1 MTTALETHRSAELAA
16 RLRRSLPGGDTRTGT
31 FYRPYPVAIERG
43 DGYRIWDVD
52 GNEYIDCLGNF
63 TSLVHGYNAPEIV
76 QAIERQIRSGTAF
89 ASPHSLQADVAE
101 RLRER
106 VASVEH
112 VRYANSGTEAIILAL
127 RAARAFTGR
136 DAIVKAAGGY
146 HGFWEQLPM
155 TLGARG
161 IPQVVTDLV
170 VEHDYNDVE
179 SLRAAARSR
188 GDIAAIIIEPVLTA
202 SGVIAARP
210 DYLAEARRLA
220 DEIGALLIFDEI
232 VTLRLDFEGYQQVI
246 GVRPDLTT
254 FGKIIGGGLPVG
266 AVGGREDVLAV
277 YDPSQPGSITHS
289 GTFNGNALT
298 MAAGCAS
305 LDRLT
310 RDEVERI
317 NALGARLAEGIR
329 AGLDD
334 VVVTQVGSIAQ
345 VHFETGPL
353 IASAGDANMA
363 SERLTRFH
371 SAALREGVYLA
382 SRGMMVVSTAMDER
396 VVDEAV
402 RRLVAAGEVSR
413 DGAG

>member
-1 MTTALETHRSAELAA
+1 MTTTLETQRSAELAT

-232 VTLRLDFEGYQQVI
+232 VTLRLDYEGYQQVV

-382 SRGMMVVSTAMDER
+382 SRGMMVVSTAMDES
-396 VVDEAV
+396 VVDETV
-402 RRLVAAGEVSR
+402 RRLVAAGVASR
-413 DGAG
+413 EQAA

>member
-1 MTTALETHRSAELAA
+1 MTTALETQRSAELAA

-43 DGYRIWDVD
+43 DGCRIWDVD

-76 QAIERQIRSGTAF
+76 AAIERQIRSGTAF

-106 VASVEH
+106 VSSVEH

-155 TLGARG
+155 VLGGRG

-188 GDIAAIIIEPVLTA
+188 DDIAAIIIEPVLTA

-210 DYLAEARRLA
+210 EYLAEARRLA

-232 VTLRLDFEGYQQVI
+232 VTLRLDYEGYQRVI

-277 YDPSQPGSITHS
+277 YDPSIPGSITHS

-310 RDEVERI
+310 RDEVARI
-317 NALGARLAEGIR
+317 NALGARLAEGLR
-329 AGLDD
+329 ADLDD
-334 VVVTQVGSIAQ
+334 VVVTQVGSLAQ
-345 VHFETGPL
+345 VHFGTGPT
-353 IASAGDANMA
+353 IATARDANLA

-382 SRGMMVVSTAMDER
+382 SRGMVVVSTAMDEI

-402 RRLVAAGEVSR
+402 RRLVAAGEASR
-413 DGAG
+413 DEAA